1 MTLKQLEA
9 FYWAAKLGTFA
20 IAAQRLHVTQSSLSK
35 RIAELESDLGQQLF
49 DRTARRAMLTAAGE
63 KLLDKAAAM
72 LDLEREI
79 RADSGP
85 SRDELQGACR
95 VGITELT
102 ATTWFPSLV
111 ARVERDFPLLT
122 LEPQVGLSRL
132 IENDVVRGELD
143 VAILAGA
150 VNRPE
155 LRGRAVAD
163 IEFIWTSAPV
173 RLPRRTVLQAEH
185 FEAHPVIN
193 NPHDSGL
200 SVAFESWANT
210 HRIRI
215 GKTIQCNS
223 RAAII
228 ALTIAG
234 VGISFQPRR
243 YVQPLLERGLLVP
256 LESAAPLPRQPYN
269 LVWRADDDRRIVEAI
284 VALVQEEADFDADNL
299 FWGN

>member
-49 DRTARRAMLTAAGE
+49 DRTARRSMLTAAGE

-143 VAILAGA
+143 VAILAGP

-173 RLPRRTVLQAEH
+173 RLPHRTVLQTEH

-200 SVAFESWANT
+200 SATFESWANT